1 MFLILFS
8 SRLHPYSIIVVN
20 NTAPDNHARHTV
32 HMNINDMHSK
42 RDNSYENRSCGEL
55 NCVIYQK
62 SFQSDIFNVFFKGV
76 IFAYE

>member
-32 HMNINDMHSK
+32 HMNIHDMHSK
-42 RDNSYENRSCGEL
+42 RDNSYENRSCGEFL
-55 NCVIYQK
+55 Y
-62 SFQSDIFNVFFKGV
+62 F
-76 IFAYE
+76 E